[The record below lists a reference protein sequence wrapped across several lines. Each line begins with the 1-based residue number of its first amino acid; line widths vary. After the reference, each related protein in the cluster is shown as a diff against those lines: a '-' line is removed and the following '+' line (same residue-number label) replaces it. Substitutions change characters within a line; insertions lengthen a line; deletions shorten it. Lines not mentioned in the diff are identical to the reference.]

1 MATPNT
7 HFGKDRIKEMLRDCH
22 SIHFIGVG
30 GIMMSSLAILSARQG
45 YAVSGSDRT
54 LTALTDRVA
63 AEGVRV
69 TDRQCRENAAD
80 CDAAVYTVAISP
92 DNPEYLCALERGI
105 SLISRADYLG
115 YLMTG
120 YRNRIGIA
128 GMHGKSTCTSMCAQ
142 IFMDAGA
149 DPTVLSGAEMAS
161 MGGAYRIG
169 AREHFI
175 FEACEYEDSFLDFN
189 PSVAVLLNAE
199 MEHVDYFKSLAQIR
213 NSFAAYASLVGEN
226 GYAVFNADDE
236 NLIAAMSQADGF
248 RGKKIT
254 FGVQNT
260 AADWRATDISVTDG
274 HPSFTVLYR
283 GAPFVRI
290 RLSVCGTHN
299 IYNALAAVAVSALCG
314 IEKDAIANGLA
325 AFCGAKR
332 RMEYKGTCNGAAVYD
347 DYGHHPTEV
356 RTTLDGARALGYQR
370 LFCVFQSHTYSRT
383 AELYDR
389 FLHAFDS
396 ADRVILTDIYAA
408 RETNTYGVTP
418 QKLASDIGEKAS
430 YGGSLDQI
438 AQTLRQELCPGDLCV
453 IMGAGDV
460 YRLFGMLGL

>member
-7 HFGKDRIKEMLRDCH
+7 HFGKNRIKEMLCNCH
-22 SIHFIGVG
+22 RIHFIGVG
-30 GIMMSSLAILSARQG
+30 GIMMSSLAILTARQG
-45 YAVSGSDRT
+45 YIVSGSDRT
-54 LTALTDRVA
+54 LTSLTDRVA
-63 AEGVRV
+63 AAGVRV
-69 TDRQCRENAAD
+69 TDRQCRENVED
-80 CDAAVYTVAISP
+80 CDAVVYTVAISP
-92 DNPEYLCALERGI
+92 DNPEYLCARERGI
-105 SLISRADYLG
+105 PLISRADYLG

-142 IFMDAGA
+142 IFMDAGV
-149 DPTVLSGAEMAS
+149 DPTVLSGAELAS

-199 MEHVDYFKSLAQIR
+199 MEHVDYFKSLAQIQR
-213 NSFAAYASLVGEN
+213 SFAAYASLVGED
-226 GYAVFNADDE
+226 GCVIYNADDE
-236 NLIAAMSQADGF
+236 NLVQAMLQADRF
-248 RGKKIT
+248 RGEKIT

-260 AADWRATDISVTDG
+260 AADFCATDISVTDG
-274 HPSFTVLYR
+274 HPSFMVLYR
-283 GAPFVRI
+283 GTPFVRI
-290 RLSVCGTHN
+290 QLSVCGVHN
-299 IYNALAAVAVSALCG
+299 IYNALAAVAASARSG
-314 IEKDAIANGLA
+314 IGAEAIAKGLA

-332 RMEYKGTCNGAAVYD
+332 RMEYKGSCNGAVIYD

-356 RTTLDGARALGYQR
+356 QATLEGARALGYKR

-389 FLHAFDS
+389 FLQAFDS

-418 QKLASDIGEKAS
+418 QKLASDIGRKAS

-438 AQTLRQELCPGDLCV
+438 AETLRRELRQGDLCI

-460 YRLFGMLGL
+460 YQLFHMLGL